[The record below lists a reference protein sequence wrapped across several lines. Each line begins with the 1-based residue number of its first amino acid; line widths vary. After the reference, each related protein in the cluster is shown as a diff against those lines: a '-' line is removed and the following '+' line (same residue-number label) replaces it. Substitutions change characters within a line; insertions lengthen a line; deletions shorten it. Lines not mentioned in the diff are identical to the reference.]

1 MNILGQP
8 FAPWVTKQIETRQ
21 QSLGY
26 VDYDANDLLYQNN
39 KTPWIRLASSV
50 DIMAVE
56 GNDGVLEQFEKMGVP
71 RNAMIG
77 GKAAKNFILQ
87 GGAVG
92 VDDNGNIITYQG
104 LNTTDEFYK
113 GAYGWGETTERGFV
127 PLPGILDANLIYQS
141 NGALAKATINMKCF
155 SRNQL
160 ALMDAL
166 YMRPGY
172 NCLLE
177 FGWSSWLHNETK
189 KVTTFN
195 QFQSPALEHLLLKD
209 QTAEGTN
216 PSNFEIPFLI
226 QQERIKT
233 YGNYEGVFG
242 KITNFNWT
250 FNPDGS
256 YSCQTI
262 LTGMGGVIESLKING
277 ASYTKEEMKNLKAYK
292 KLEATVDDVTSLDEA
307 DDYSDKKVMDDLRS
321 ITELTNKLVKIKE
334 SYKKVGAMGSLKGN
348 TNPKFMTK
356 SLEGFADPQDNFKKK
371 KLTIKNALI
380 GIANITSDKED
391 ASNPQ
396 LFLSFGYFLALI
408 QNEFLIYN
416 EKGDP
421 YFTFDMDFNNLPE
434 DDNYILNLPGQFS
447 ANPNICWT
455 PYTGLPIFKDQK
467 SYTFFTT
474 TIPPSVEFNMGETA
488 MGKAFEKINKDFLVD
503 SGESQFLGRL
513 AYVYLNYDYIID
525 CIEKTDRN
533 KDDNSMALLPFLK
546 SILSGICKSRGG
558 LNSIAIHEDINTNT
572 IKFIEEVPQN
582 WKNEIPPK
590 SEADRFCKI
599 NTFGV
604 KNKVEGSIVRKIELN
619 GTISSDFA
627 NMITI
632 GAQSNGNKVN
642 ENSVAFSKFNKGLI
656 DRTFKEKFTD
666 KDEVTSTVPPDKKE
680 LDTLKSI
687 WNDQMNKQPYT
698 DANGAISL
706 WNQLFNDG
714 KWNIGNVTTIQNS
727 NITFVSLLQGRLA
740 SNNQITSPSFLP
752 FKLSLDIDGI
762 SGIKLYQKFNVD
774 DNVLPPSYEPD
785 SVDLQISSAD
795 HTVSSTDWI
804 TKITTQSV
812 PRSKETV
819 ETEVQ
824 SLTGQKQ
831 STVATNQ
838 ENVPTV
844 PDGTVTITSGF
855 PLGDIY
861 YPQVTPKTQI
871 YIHHTAGGQNIEQEI
886 GFWNDGTEHISTHYI
901 ANNSGLAEQLYVD
914 EYWANHLGVKGATFK
929 KLGLNYINLN
939 KKSLGIELSSYGG
952 LDVVEGGYKTIWG
965 QVLPESSVA
974 RPVNDKGEVITYK
987 GYAYYEKYSN
997 AQIASL
1003 KSVVQGW
1010 MSKYNIPFIYDYDVL
1025 FNPSS
1030 LSKKALKGEKG
1041 VYTHNSVR
1049 LGKQDVSPQKDLIAM
1064 LKSIATGSSS
1074 TTTFAYKSAN
1084 ASVSFS
1090 PQYPQ
1095 VGQTVVCTIVYSES
1109 PYPITTESGEAEVRL
1124 VGSASNSVDV
1134 AKSKARLRAQGKIT
1148 DKLG

>member
-71 RNAMIG
+71 RNAMIE

-92 VDDNGNIITYQG
+92 VDDNGNLITYQG

-277 ASYTKEEMKNLKAYK
+277 AAFTKGEIEKRLLLASSEDQDGNNASAPGESLKEQKAK
-292 KLEATVDDVTSLDEA
+292 I
-307 DDYSDKKVMDDLRS
+307 MDDLRS
-321 ITELTNKLVKIKE
+321 VTELTNKLVKIKE
-334 SYKKVGAMGSLKGN
+334 SYKKVGEMGSLKGN
-348 TNPKFMTK
+348 TKPKFMTK
-356 SLEGFADPQDNFKKK
+356 SLEDFADPQDNFKKK

-416 EKGDP
+416 GKGDP

-455 PYTGLPIFKDQK
+455 PYTGLPIFEDQK
-467 SYTFFTT
+467 TSLTT
-474 TIPPSVEFNMGETA
+474 AFNVEFDMGETA

-525 CIEKTDRN
+525 CIEKTEKN

-546 SILSGICKSRGG
+546 SILSGVCKSRGG

-666 KDEVTSTVPPDKKE
+666 KDEVTSTVPPEKKE

-740 SNNQITSPSFLP
+740 SNNQITSPSFLS

-785 SVDLQISSAD
+785 SIDLQISSAD

-812 PRSKETV
+812 PRSKETI

-838 ENVPTV
+838 ENIPKV

-871 YIHHTAGGQNIEQEI
+871 YIHHTAGGQNIEREI
-886 GFWNDGTEHISTHYI
+886 GFWNEGTEHISTHYI

-965 QVLPESSVA
+965 QILPESSVA

-1124 VGSASNSVDV
+1124 IGSASNSVDV